1 MEFDFLKPVDDYIL
15 ALNQLLPK
23 QSLGRSIKIH
33 TLQLG
38 LPSLEGVRLV
48 LFGVSEFRGGTVK
61 SKDKEVLQVL
71 EKSSINCIPVIG
83 MRKLPIWEILFLE
96 NLWKTPIT
104 P

>member
-48 LFGVSEFRGGTVK
+48 LFRSF
-61 SKDKEVLQVL
+61 
-71 EKSSINCIPVIG
+71 
-83 MRKLPIWEILFLE
+83 
-96 NLWKTPIT
+96 
-104 P
+104 